1 MEVYGCQLLY
11 QFLIYGLATLV
22 TRCIRVCPLTSFV
35 NCKLSIFFFPFFFF
49 FNACFELF
57 FVCVCV
63 CVFLSYC
70 NLWAS
75 LVAQQVDNPPAMQ
88 ETLFNSWVWK
98 IACTRDRLPIS
109 VFLGF
114 PHGSDGKKKSSCNA
128 GEYVSESHSVMSN
141 SL

>member
-11 QFLIYGLATLV
+11 QFLIYGLATLI

-63 CVFLSYC
+63 CVCFCHTVISG
-70 NLWAS
+70 
-75 LVAQQVDNPPAMQ
+75 
-88 ETLFNSWVWK
+88 
-98 IACTRDRLPIS
+98 LPCCS
-109 VFLGF
+109 
-114 PHGSDGKKKSSCNA
+114 A
-128 GEYVSESHSVMSN
+128 GR
-141 SL
+141 